1 VRISLRAQ
9 IFLWYSIAI
18 SLLII
23 GLAFG
28 TQRVSK
34 ERLDITV
41 DEELKERSDI
51 LAEAIINSP
60 RATSEVYDDLIEW
73 LTEQE
78 LTYVP
83 AVLRISD
90 PQRNVLASFG
100 DVPDE
105 MVPIMDRELVFRED
119 GDGWFKT
126 INLQGRAAV
135 RLYTMPVYDPATDKT
150 IVILQTGDSLG
161 LVLAAQKQLW
171 PYILAVGFGGSAV
184 AMLVGWVILQRGLR
198 PLDKILHR
206 VGKVSSENLTTRIP
220 DESRPP
226 ELQRLADTLN
236 LMFDRLEEA
245 FRSRETFVASVSHD
259 LRTPL
264 TILQTQLE
272 LMLKQGTI
280 EGETRQQ
287 LNRMA
292 REVRRLGRMTTNLL
306 LTAQLETGPAF
317 APMTF
322 DLRELIDEV
331 AAEAKVL
338 AEGLTFK
345 VSAPDS
351 LIISGDYDLLKQ
363 MLLNIADNAIQFTPR
378 DGTIELKVGQEE
390 DHFQIKVSDSGQ
402 GISAEHLPHVTEP
415 FYRGDTTNQWGRRG
429 GTGMGLAIVKRIVE
443 LHHGQMRIYS
453 EVSRGTT
460 VVLRLPLGN
469 STNGILTTGMF

>member
-1 VRISLRAQ
+1 
-9 IFLWYSIAI
+9 
-18 SLLII
+18 
-23 GLAFG
+23 
-28 TQRVSK
+28 
-34 ERLDITV
+34 
-41 DEELKERSDI
+41 
-51 LAEAIINSP
+51 
-60 RATSEVYDDLIEW
+60 
-73 LTEQE
+73 
-78 LTYVP
+78 
-83 AVLRISD
+83 
-90 PQRNVLASFG
+90 
-100 DVPDE
+100 
-105 MVPIMDRELVFRED
+105 
-119 GDGWFKT
+119 
-126 INLQGRAAV
+126 
-135 RLYTMPVYDPATDKT
+135 
-150 IVILQTGDSLG
+150 
-161 LVLAAQKQLW
+161 
-171 PYILAVGFGGSAV
+171 
-184 AMLVGWVILQRGLR
+184 
-198 PLDKILHR
+198 
-206 VGKVSSENLTTRIP
+206 VGKVGSENLTTRIP

-272 LMLKQGTI
+272 LMLKQQTI
-280 EGETRQQ
+280 EEETRQQ

-317 APMTF
+317 APMPF

-338 AEGLTFK
+338 AEGLTFR

-390 DHFQIKVSDSGQ
+390 NHFHIKVSDTGQ

-415 FYRGDTTNQWGRRG
+415 FYRGDTTNQSGRRG